1 MSATF
6 EGSRALPLD
15 RREWLCA
22 AGAALCSASGYAT
35 VQSSADASSINA
47 PAIDTSTADQLRVGM
62 SMNNLLSLDPAAAT
76 GLDAMTV
83 ACNLYDGL
91 LETDSHDP
99 ARLQPA
105 LAQAWH
111 VGQGGRRLVLQLRD
125 GVRFASGK
133 PLLAE
138 HAAWSLR
145 RVLRLN
151 LAPASVWKSYGFNA
165 AQVAGQ
171 VQATGPHTLQID
183 LPQPT
188 DPTLV
193 LMTLAT
199 SMSALVLDRDA
210 ILSHEVKG
218 DQGAAWLTTHAA
230 GSGPFSLQ
238 TWRPKELLIMRRQP
252 GHWRG
257 EARLRR
263 IVMRHMTESQTLR
276 LMLTRGD
283 LDVASGLSSPDVKAL
298 ARRPDLAVETVRRS
312 NFYYVAVNARHPR
325 FVDERVR
332 RAVLRH
338 LIDFDGIAGSV
349 LAFYGQVHQRPVP
362 PGLPASLPSPGY
374 RLDVSQARR
383 LLAEAG
389 LAGGFETTV
398 RVMAEPPFTGIA
410 TSLQATLAQADVRAS
425 ILPGTGNQV
434 YGAMRERQFEIIV
447 GRGGGGAEAHPHS
460 SLRALVY
467 NPDNRDSARLSNF
480 QGWRTG
486 YADATLNALI
496 DQALVEPDVVRQV
509 ALYLRAQQRVHE
521 VVGGMQPIAVV
532 SDTVVMRR
540 EVKGY
545 MGHPSGA
552 TRLRNVHKE
561 ANA

>member
-1 MSATF
+1 MSDS
-6 EGSRALPLD
+6 GVRSWALPLD
-15 RREWLCA
+15 RRHWLQA
-22 AGAALCSASGYAT
+22 AGALLCFGPAH
-35 VQSSADASSINA
+35 ADGKAA
-47 PAIDTSTADQLRVGM
+47 GLEPAVADQLRVGM

-76 GLDAMTV
+76 GLDALSV

-91 LETDSHDP
+91 LETDSLDP
-99 ARLQPA
+99 ARLRPA
-105 LAQAWH
+105 LAKDWQ
-111 VGQGGRRLVLQLRD
+111 VGQGGRRLVLHLRD
-125 GVRFASGK
+125 DVQFASGRM
-133 PLLAE
+133 LLAE
-138 HAAWSLR
+138 HAEWSLR

-151 LAPASVWKSYGFNA
+151 LAPASVWKSYGFKA
-165 AQVAGQ
+165 AQVAEQ
-171 VQATGPHTLQID
+171 VRAIGPHTLQID
-183 LPQPT
+183 LPQAT

-199 SMSALVLDRDA
+199 SMSALVIDRDA
-210 ILSHEVKG
+210 VLTHEVKG

-230 GSGPFSLQ
+230 GSGAFTLQ
-238 TWRPKELLIMRRQP
+238 TWRPKELLILQRRL

-257 EARLRR
+257 DARLRR
-263 IVMRHMTESQTLR
+263 VVMRHMTESQTLR

-283 LDVASGLSSPDVKAL
+283 LDLATGLSAPDVKAL
-298 ARRPDLAVETVRRS
+298 AQRPDLAVETVRRS
-312 NFYYVAVNARHPR
+312 NFYYVALNTRHPR

-349 LAFYGQVHQRPVP
+349 LAFYGQTQQRPVP
-362 PGLPASLPSPGY
+362 PGLSASMPSPGY
-374 RLDVSQARR
+374 RLELEQARQ
-383 LLAEAG
+383 LLREAG
-389 LAGGFETTV
+389 MADGFETTI

-410 TSLQATLAQADVRAS
+410 TSLQATLAQAGIRAS

-467 NPDNRDSARLSNF
+467 NPDNRDSAKLSNF

-496 DQALVEPDVVRQV
+496 EQALVEPDAARQLG
-509 ALYLRAQQRVHE
+509 LYQQAQERVHQ
-521 VVGGMQPIAVV
+521 VVGGLQPIALVT
-532 SDTVVMRR
+532 DTQVIRR
-540 EVKGY
+540 DVKGY
-545 MGHPSGA
+545 AGHPSGS
-552 TRLRNVHKE
+552 TRLRLVHKE
-561 ANA
+561 TPA